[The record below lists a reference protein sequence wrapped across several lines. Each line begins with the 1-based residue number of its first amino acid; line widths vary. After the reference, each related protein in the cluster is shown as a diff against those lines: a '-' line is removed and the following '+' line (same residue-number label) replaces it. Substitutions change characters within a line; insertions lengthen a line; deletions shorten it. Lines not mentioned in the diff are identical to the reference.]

1 MAVISLDQLSRDMQR
16 FAAPLVN
23 EVGLVPQAEDRPLEA
38 DDLLFY
44 LTQTSIPMAEFMSGH
59 GLFVDD
65 LGLHFDVAQFGAI
78 RDLANRVIGDHQAGN
93 TGKIWALLDLSTDED
108 ADNDGGYILTA
119 TAALELMY
127 GGKS

>member
-1 MAVISLDQLSRDMQR
+1 MAVVSLDQLSRDMQR
-16 FAAPLVN
+16 FVAPLVN
-23 EVGLVPQAEDRPLEA
+23 EVGLVPQAQDRPLEA

-44 LTQTSIPMAEFMSGH
+44 LTQTSIPMAEFMRGH

-65 LGLHFDVAQFGAI
+65 QGLHFDIAQFGTI
-78 RDLANRVIGDHQAGN
+78 RDLANRVIGDHLAGN
-93 TGKIWALLDLSTDED
+93 TGKVWDLLDLSTDED

-127 GGKS
+127 GRKS

>member
-1 MAVISLDQLSRDMQR
+1 MAVVSLDQLSRDMQR

-23 EVGLVPQAEDRPLEA
+23 EVGIIPQAGDRPLDA

-44 LTQTSIPMAEFMSGH
+44 LTQTSIPMADFMNGH
-59 GLFVDD
+59 GLFADD
-65 LGLHFDVAQFGAI
+65 QGLHFDVAQFGAI
-78 RDLANRVIGDHQAGN
+78 RDLAQKVIAEHLVGN
-93 TGKIWALLDLSTDED
+93 TGKIWTRLDLSTDED

-119 TAALELMY
+119 IAALELMY